1 MSCLPAGVVVS
12 MASWRDRNPPP
23 RSWSE
28 FTTSIRSR
36 RERPRR
42 SSFHTTTTSPL
53 RANAR
58 SFSLAGRVVRV
69 PESFSNL
76 GIRFLVDAFARP
88 QHLVAT

>member
-1 MSCLPAGVVVS
+1 MTNREPWRVS
-12 MASWRDRNPPP
+12 TKNGLNSNPTP

-58 SFSLAGRVVRV
+58 SFSLSGRVVRV
-69 PESFSNL
+69 PESFSQPPAVSASCWS
-76 GIRFLVDAFARP
+76 RSV
-88 QHLVAT
+88 